1 MRERGEQLVHVVL
14 WLRAYSP
21 RIAYVGVSLVWPSQ
35 GGGLG
40 LELSVQQPETG
51 NRWGEDPGLSLRGF
65 IFFSFYFS
73 HVQLAVFSCSGC
85 FHRKSWF
92 DLTPVFSFALHAS
105 SLHIFLLPFFSFF
118 HFICNSSSL
127 LPFIPPLVS
136 SHLLNSLFISSYFS
150 FTCCPLLSSSIP
162 SFSNLLSPPPFHHIF
177 IFSSPP
183 SSSATPA
190 LILPSLSP
198 HTLSSLTHSILS

>member
-105 SLHIFLLPFFSFF
+105 SLHIFLLPFFSSLLS
-118 HFICNSSSL
+118 FISFVTAHLSFPLSLLLSHLTSLTLFSSPLISPSHVVLSSL
-127 LPFIPPLVS
+127 LPFLLFQIFHTLLPSTIFLFSPLLLPPLQ
-136 SHLLNSLFISSYFS
+136 
-150 FTCCPLLSSSIP
+150 PLP
-162 SFSNLLSPPPFHHIF
+162 
-177 IFSSPP
+177 
-183 SSSATPA
+183 
-190 LILPSLSP
+190 
-198 HTLSSLTHSILS
+198 